1 MTKYVDNGTGAK
13 LNQAANQ
20 PVLVTALV
28 TCKPV
33 KASSGPV
40 FGFSTSTA
48 MKAMH
53 NLLASVRAALVT
65 AGAGK

>member
-1 MTKYVDNGTGAK
+1 MPRVYDNGSGAT
-13 LNQAANQ
+13 LLQSANR

-33 KASSGPV
+33 KASAGPV

-53 NLLASVRAALVT
+53 NLLASVRAALLTV
-65 AGAGK
+65 GAGK